1 MSKYSLRQF
10 KHTFL
15 SSCQIVKKRK
25 TIERNREPH
34 LGQRRLRRN
43 ECIAEK
49 EGPGIEEEKRKK
61 KRKSKDRQSCKLCET
76 RVGPWIDSHCKHQRC
91 K

>member
-15 SSCQIVKKRK
+15 SSCQIVNKRK
-25 TIERNREPH
+25 TIERNREAH

-49 EGPGIEEEKRKK
+49 GIEEEKRKK
-61 KRKSKDRQSCKLCET
+61 KKKSKDRQSCKAL
-76 RVGPWIDSHCKHQRC
+76 
-91 K
+91 